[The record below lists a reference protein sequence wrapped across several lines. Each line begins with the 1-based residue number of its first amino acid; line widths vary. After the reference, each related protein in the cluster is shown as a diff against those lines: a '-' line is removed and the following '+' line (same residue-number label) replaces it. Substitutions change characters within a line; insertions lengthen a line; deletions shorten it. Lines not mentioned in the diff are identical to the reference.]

1 MKTGL
6 ELLYCINRMI
16 EGATNRWCKL
26 ASRKTHPWMSRAVPS
41 GRREGMFPGC
51 YSEMFG
57 LGEQLGCTL
66 NLGLS
71 FYAIEAYL

>member
-1 MKTGL
+1 
-6 ELLYCINRMI
+6 
-16 EGATNRWCKL
+16 
-26 ASRKTHPWMSRAVPS
+26 
-41 GRREGMFPGC
+41 MFPGC

-71 FYAIEAYL
+71 FYAIERGRGFVVSRGSNGAPKIDEYVFNRPRWTLPLTNGWKRT